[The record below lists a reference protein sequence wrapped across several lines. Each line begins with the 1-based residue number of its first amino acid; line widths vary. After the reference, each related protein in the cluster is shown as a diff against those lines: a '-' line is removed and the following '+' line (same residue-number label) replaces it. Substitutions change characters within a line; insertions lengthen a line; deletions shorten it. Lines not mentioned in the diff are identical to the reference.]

1 MTDMTDPFVPEA
13 DALEQ
18 QQEVRPEP
26 ALPANDEENRASRD
40 ALEYPAR
47 LPNEASEAD
56 ALEQHQ
62 TVELDEDLYR

>member
-18 QQEVRPEP
+18 QQEVTPEP
-26 ALPANDEENRASRD
+26 ALPANDEEGRGYPA

-47 LPNEASEAD
+47 MPNEASEAD

-62 TVELDEDLYR
+62 TVELDEDQYR